1 MRPLLQFI
9 AAFAV
14 IFVVLVV
21 VRAAALRYEARR
33 RASGAW
39 GPGGPLHPTERSQDE
54 PRIITPSF
62 DAWEMRAALAERD
75 SAEFAAEQAA
85 RREARH
91 ASQDVKAGSA
101 RAGRLRLKRTG
112 QVVGVISREDAT
124 LLRDE
129 LELPLTGDVVFFA
142 DADTVAALEREGA
155 SPALVTML
163 NSVVH
168 DGPGDDFEVTHD

>member
-1 MRPLLQFI
+1 VIAPLD
-9 AAFAV
+9 
-14 IFVVLVV
+14 LVG
-21 VRAAALRYEARR
+21 Y
-33 RASGAW
+33 
-39 GPGGPLHPTERSQDE
+39 
-54 PRIITPSF
+54 
-62 DAWEMRAALAERD
+62 ALAFIVFATRSEPSLRSRD
-75 SAEFAAEQAA
+75 HIPYLQAA

-112 QVVGVISREDAT
+112 QDVGVISHEDAT

-155 SPALVTML
+155 SAALVTML